1 MNGEHRAHI
10 LIVSDQH
17 DVTRALRTAL
27 EHSGQGYVVGSVFS
41 GEEALLELGQ
51 VTYDLVITDTHL
63 PGMPGMVLLERMHK
77 RWPATAAVVITSSP
91 AGQVNDELKRAGLDV
106 LHVFQKP
113 LDPDAFL
120 AALHGTSTVMQ
131 ENLPLVLTAQP
142 DMPIEPARELLARQL
157 AAMRVDLNAQ
167 EIALIHHDGRVVMR
181 DGSGD
186 ELPRFRELA
195 VLLANSLAA
204 AAEIS
209 AHLGSEPAASVH
221 HYAGSS
227 HEVYVL
233 SAGFDFLIA
242 IIFPAGSQKQMGPV
256 LRYGRPAAEEIAALL
271 GAAPLPHG
279 ALRTFHAEAPSAGIH
294 QQELSGEAEPPDT
307 DRVAEGK
314 DEAESAFEI
323 DFDSLAHEPR
333 VDTGELE
340 RFWSEAVEDD
350 LRISDDALSL
360 DEAVEQGLLPD
371 DTDL

>member
-17 DVTRALRTAL
+17 DVTRALRAAL
-27 EHSGQGYVVGSVFS
+27 EHSGQGYVVSSVFS

-51 VTYDLVITDTHL
+51 ITYDLVITDTHL
-63 PGMPGMVLLERMHK
+63 PGMPGMVLLERMRK
-77 RWPATAAVVITSSP
+77 RWPATAAVVITSNP

-142 DMPIEPARELLARQL
+142 DMPVEPARELLARQL

-271 GAAPLPHG
+271 GAAPLPQSAH
-279 ALRTFHAEAPSAGIH
+279 RTFHAEAPSAGIH
-294 QQELSGEAEPPDT
+294 QQELPGEAKPDEI
-307 DRVAEGK
+307 DRMAEGK
-314 DEAESAFEI
+314 EEAESAFEI
-323 DFDSLAHEPR
+323 DFDSLANEPR

>member
-1 MNGEHRAHI
+1 
-10 LIVSDQH
+10 
-17 DVTRALRTAL
+17 
-27 EHSGQGYVVGSVFS
+27 
-41 GEEALLELGQ
+41 
-51 VTYDLVITDTHL
+51 
-63 PGMPGMVLLERMHK
+63 
-77 RWPATAAVVITSSP
+77 
-91 AGQVNDELKRAGLDV
+91 
-106 LHVFQKP
+106 
-113 LDPDAFL
+113 
-120 AALHGTSTVMQ
+120 
-131 ENLPLVLTAQP
+131 
-142 DMPIEPARELLARQL
+142 
-157 AAMRVDLNAQ
+157 MRVDLNAQ

-323 DFDSLAHEPR
+323 DFDSLANEPR